1 MHCSYDEV
9 YLDALKRHDPATE
22 DHFVSCF
29 SRALKASLRRRFR
42 STQVIED
49 ATQETLFRVLTYF
62 RAGKTLRAAGN
73 LPAFVISVCA
83 NVSREMLR
91 ATAHYEQLAE
101 NFDDT
106 VDIRADPERAAMEAE
121 RSRMIRQTLGELTR
135 KDQCVLTSVFLDE
148 ADKDQVCRDLR
159 TNRDHLRVVLYR
171 ARVRFRK
178 AAEQQRENG
187 LSAGAEK
194 CLAPRNGNRV
204 DITF

>member
-1 MHCSYDEV
+1 MHYSFDDV

-22 DHFVSCF
+22 DHFVCCF

-73 LPAFVISVCA
+73 LPAFVISVCT

-106 VDIRADPERAAMEAE
+106 VDVRANPERAAMEAE
-121 RSRMIRQTLGELTR
+121 RSRMVRRTLGELTR

-148 ADKDQVCRDLR
+148 ADKDQVCRELR

-178 AAEQQRENG
+178 AAEQRENSPTPEG
-187 LSAGAEK
+187 KNVGT
-194 CLAPRNGNRV
+194 PRNGNRV
-204 DITF
+204 EITF